1 MPEEDQG
8 ISGWHEEK
16 DKRHHTVY
24 RVPYRAQR
32 RKNPSMPKRPP
43 GMQFNTIMRNIA
55 NVQMLKKYMSSKRC
69 IKSDVFR
76 DCIEFRPCSSAN
88 PATTITDAHIAE
100 SLLGYLAETRGSVH
114 WSHTK

>member
-32 RKNPSMPKRPP
+32 RKNASMPKRPP
-43 GMQFNTIMRNIA
+43 GMQFNTITRNIA
-55 NVQMLKKYMSSKRC
+55 KVNMKVSKMLNKCMSKR
-69 IKSDVFR
+69 
-76 DCIEFRPCSSAN
+76 
-88 PATTITDAHIAE
+88 
-100 SLLGYLAETRGSVH
+100 
-114 WSHTK
+114 